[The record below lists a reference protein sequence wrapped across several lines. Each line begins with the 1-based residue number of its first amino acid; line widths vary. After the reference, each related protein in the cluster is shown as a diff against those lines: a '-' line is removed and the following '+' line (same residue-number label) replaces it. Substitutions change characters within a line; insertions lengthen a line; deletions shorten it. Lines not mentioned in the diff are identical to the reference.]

1 MPLLTA
7 SFTQISR
14 TMTRKIIAKRSRV
27 KPFLKKINL
36 NHVMPTRYNFDMDFK
51 SISIKK
57 KNNKLA
63 KKMIRKVFE
72 NRYQSGKNKWFFT
85 KLRF

>member
-1 MPLLTA
+1 MCA
-7 SFTQISR
+7 YCCSSQISR
-14 TMTRKIIAKRSRV
+14 TMSRKTIAKRSRV

-36 NHVMPTRYNFDMDFK
+36 NHVMPTRYNFEMDYK
-51 SISIKK
+51 TISIKK

-63 KKMIRKVFE
+63 KKAIRKVFE